1 MKDGDQMKATLRQ
14 IRRIIRE
21 QLVRLQ
27 DKDIRKLI
35 KEEKGESK

>member
-1 MKDGDQMKATLRQ
+1 MKVTLRQ
-14 IRRIIRE
+14 IRKLIRE

>member
-1 MKDGDQMKATLRQ
+1 MKMTLRQ
-14 IRRIIRE
+14 IRRLIRE